1 MKVSW
6 DNYSQYMESHK
17 IHVPNHQPDYV
28 STSACTWHE
37 SNHQLGYLAATIC
50 RCSCSDLKTVNCAGL
65 LQLLRIL
72 GQKQLLHAR
81 SSGRSGPGSGACFG
95 FGRDSATFV
104 CFGSRK
110 IRKSNGIAGVFS
122 EYSDIFRHDS
132 RLKNLEMMPPRPSNS
147 RQDSQ
152 LRKGI
157 VGGDHGREGPIALAE
172 SLDVPGNHDK
182 SWLEKQNHSLSSKIF
197 PLESMTIYL
206 DF

>member
-1 MKVSW
+1 MEACSQDSHQEFNIESNTVAASIEFGRVYYSCTVHILVGGWPTPLKKYEFVSW
-6 DNYSQYMESHK
+6 DNYSQYHK

-37 SNHQLGYLAATIC
+37 SNHHLGYLDATIY

-81 SSGRSGPGSGACFG
+81 SSGHSGPGSGACFG

-122 EYSDIFRHDS
+122 EYSDIF
-132 RLKNLEMMPPRPSNS
+132 
-147 RQDSQ
+147 
-152 LRKGI
+152 
-157 VGGDHGREGPIALAE
+157 
-172 SLDVPGNHDK
+172 
-182 SWLEKQNHSLSSKIF
+182 
-197 PLESMTIYL
+197 
-206 DF
+206 